1 MAAAPDKKDEK
12 KAEEPAA
19 GGDAAP
25 TKKKSPLMLVGIVAV
40 IMVVEAVGVFMVVGA
55 TGKKP
60 ADAHAEEI
68 KGAEHADTEQSVEIP
83 LVDDKFQSMQGS
95 QIWIWDVNVV
105 LKAKKKNEKMVNDAL
120 EARAAEIH
128 EAVAM
133 IFRRAQ
139 LLQLR
144 EPGLETINRQIS
156 AYMNKLLGKDPEGK
170 ERFERVVI
178 PKCKGFAAN

>member
-1 MAAAPDKKDEK
+1 MAAAPDKKEEK
-12 KAEEPAA
+12 KTEEA
-19 GGDAAP
+19 AAP
-25 TKKKSPLMLVGIVAV
+25 AEGGAKKKSPIKLVGIVGA
-40 IMVVEAVGVFMVVGA
+40 IMVIEAVGVFMVVGA

-68 KGAEHADTEQSVEIP
+68 KGAEHADTEQTVEIP
-83 LVDDKFQSMQGS
+83 LVEDKFQSMQGS
-95 QIWIWDVNVV
+95 QIWIWDVNIV
-105 LKAKKKNEKMVNDAL
+105 LKAKKKNEEMISTAL

-144 EPGLETINRQIS
+144 EPGLETINRQVS

-170 ERFERVVI
+170 DRFERVVI

>member
-1 MAAAPDKKDEK
+1 MAAAPEKKDEK
-12 KAEEPAA
+12 KPEEGA
-19 GGDAAP
+19 AAP
-25 TKKKSPLMLVGIVAV
+25 DGAAKKKSPIKLVAIVGA
-40 IMVVEAVGVFMVVGA
+40 IMVIEAVGVFMVVGA

-68 KGAEHADTEQSVEIP
+68 KGAEHADTEQSVEIA
-83 LVDDKFQSMQGS
+83 LVEDKFQSMQGS
-95 QIWIWDVNVV
+95 QIWIWDVNIV
-105 LKAKKKNEKMVNDAL
+105 LKAKKKNEESINKTL
-120 EARAAEIH
+120 EARAAEVH

-170 ERFERVVI
+170 DRFERVVI

>member
-1 MAAAPDKKDEK
+1 MAAAPDKKEEK
-12 KAEEPAA
+12 KPEEGAGAAE
-19 GGDAAP
+19 AAP
-25 TKKKSPLMLVGIVAV
+25 AKKSPIKLVGIVAV
-40 IMVVEAVGVFMVVGA
+40 IMIVEAVGVFMVVGA

-68 KGAEHADTEQSVEIP
+68 KGTEHADTEQSVEIA
-83 LVDDKFQSMQGS
+83 LVEDKFQSMQGS
-95 QIWIWDVNVV
+95 QIWIWDVNIV
-105 LKAKKKNEKMVNDAL
+105 LKAKKKNEEMINKAL
-120 EARAAEIH
+120 EAQAAEVH

-144 EPGLETINRQIS
+144 EPGLETINRQIA

-170 ERFERVVI
+170 DRFERIVI

>member
-1 MAAAPDKKDEK
+1 MAAAPDKEDQK
-12 KAEEPAA
+12 KPEGDASGA
-19 GGDAAP
+19 DAAP
-25 TKKKSPLMLVGIVAV
+25 KKKSPIKLVAIVGA
-40 IMVVEAVGVFMVVGA
+40 IMIIEAVGVFMVVGA

-68 KGAEHADTEQSVEIP
+68 KGAEHADTEQTVEIP
-83 LVDDKFQSMQGS
+83 LVEDKFQSMQGS

-105 LKAKKKNEKMVNDAL
+105 LKAKKKNEEMINKTL

-144 EPGLETINRQIS
+144 EPGLETVNRQVS

-170 ERFERVVI
+170 DRFERVVI

>member
-1 MAAAPDKKDEK
+1 MAAAPDKKDESK
-12 KAEEPAA
+12 PEGEAA
-19 GGDAAP
+19 GTDAAP
-25 TKKKSPLMLVGIVAV
+25 KKKSPIKLVAIVGA
-40 IMVVEAVGVFMVVGA
+40 IMVIEAVGVFMVVGA

-60 ADAHAEEI
+60 ADAHATEI
-68 KGAEHADTEQSVEIP
+68 KGADHADEEQSVEIP
-83 LVDDKFQSMQGS
+83 LVEDKFQSMQGS
-95 QIWIWDVNVV
+95 QIWIWDVSVV
-105 LKAKKKNEKMVNDAL
+105 LKAKKKNEEVINKAL
-120 EARAAEIH
+120 DARAAEIH

-170 ERFERVVI
+170 DRFERIVI

>member
-1 MAAAPDKKDEK
+1 MSAASDKKEEK
-12 KAEEPAA
+12 KSEADAA
-19 GGDAAP
+19 SADAAP
-25 TKKKSPLMLVGIVAV
+25 KKKSPIKLVAIVGA
-40 IMVVEAVGVFMVVGA
+40 IMVIEAVGVFLVVGA

-60 ADAHAEEI
+60 ADAHAAEI
-68 KGAEHADTEQSVEIP
+68 KGAEHADEEQTVEIP
-83 LVDDKFQSMQGS
+83 LVEDKFQSMQGA

-105 LKAKKKNEKMVNDAL
+105 LKAKKKNEEFITKAL

-128 EAVAM
+128 EAVSM

-170 ERFERVVI
+170 DRFERVVI

>member
-1 MAAAPDKKDEK
+1 MSGAPEK
-12 KAEEPAA
+12 KEETKSEGGAA
-19 GGDAAP
+19 GTEASG
-25 TKKKSPLMLVGIVAV
+25 KKKSPIKLVAIVGA
-40 IMVVEAVGVFMVVGA
+40 IMVIEAVGVFMVVGA

-68 KGAEHADTEQSVEIP
+68 KGAEHADAEQSVEIP

-105 LKAKKKNEKMVNDAL
+105 LKAKKKNEEMISKALDAQ
-120 EARAAEIH
+120 AAEIH

-144 EPGLETINRQIS
+144 EPGLETINRQVS
-156 AYMNKLLGKDPEGK
+156 AYMSKLLGKDPEGK
-170 ERFERVVI
+170 DRFERVVI